1 MKLKSWPVYGVLI
14 GLLTGLLCTEP
25 ALSQKNHAPDK
36 DYLAQKSAE
45 NAAVLLGKAG
55 DLFPVKNLDH
65 RSIVAVHLTD
75 TAHALFDSIANLYAP
90 VASLTA
96 SIYKDSPDLYNLQD
110 DLQPYNTVIVITTA
124 AGLSIYRNQR
134 YLMDISKR
142 KDMIVVILGEV
153 RRPVDLRLAAL
164 KCPVLYVPVADAMA
178 AANVSAQMVFG
189 GIAVHGKLKKSIGP
203 DLPAGSGI
211 VTSAIRLKYTYPE
224 ELGMS
229 TDEFNQI
236 DQLAGEAI
244 DKRAT
249 PGMVVLAAKNGK
261 VFFHK
266 AYGYHTYDKT
276 QREQLNDIFDMASVT
291 KITATTPSVMRLVEK
306 GKLKLDST
314 IGHYIA
320 RARKTGMND
329 IHLREVMLHQAGFVP
344 FINFP
349 KLITDQDF
357 SRDSSWDYPTKVADH
372 YFIRRGFFKDFMWP
386 TMLYSP
392 IVTRGKYV
400 YSDISMYVMQAVLE
414 SITDTTLDVYAD
426 EQFYKPLG
434 MHSTGYLPYYKFD
447 DRRIVP
453 TEDDQTFRKTL
464 LVGYVHDEGAAL
476 KGGVAGHAGLFSSA
490 TDLAAYYQML
500 LNKGYYG
507 GQRYFQPQ
515 TVTTFTKNESK
526 VSRRGYGF
534 DRADPDKSKEYPS
547 RLASQNTFGH
557 TGYTGTCVWVD
568 EDRDLVYIFLSN
580 RVNPVRST
588 EIYNLKTRSK
598 IQDIFNKAI
607 DDANQQMQR
616 KNKGKNTSVHSTKK
630 HK

>member
-1 MKLKSWPVYGVLI
+1 
-14 GLLTGLLCTEP
+14 
-25 ALSQKNHAPDK
+25 
-36 DYLAQKSAE
+36 
-45 NAAVLLGKAG
+45 
-55 DLFPVKNLDH
+55 
-65 RSIVAVHLTD
+65 
-75 TAHALFDSIANLYAP
+75 
-90 VASLTA
+90 
-96 SIYKDSPDLYNLQD
+96 
-110 DLQPYNTVIVITTA
+110 
-124 AGLSIYRNQR
+124 
-134 YLMDISKR
+134 
-142 KDMIVVILGEV
+142 
-153 RRPVDLRLAAL
+153 
-164 KCPVLYVPVADAMA
+164 
-178 AANVSAQMVFG
+178 MVFG
-189 GIAVHGKLKKSIGP
+189 GIAVHGKLKKTLAP
-203 DLPAGSGI
+203 DLPAGKGGI
-211 VTSAIRLKYTYPE
+211 TSAIRLKYTYPE

-229 TDEFNQI
+229 SDAFKQI

-249 PGMVVLAAKNGK
+249 PGMVVLAARNGK

-266 AYGYHTYDKT
+266 AYGFHTYDKT
-276 QREQLNDIFDMASVT
+276 QPEQLNDIFDMASVT

-320 RARKTGMND
+320 RARKTGMKD

-349 KLITDQDF
+349 KLITDQDY
-357 SRDSSWDYPTKVADH
+357 RTDSSWAYPTKVADH
-372 YFIRRGFFKDFMWP
+372 YFVRRNFFKDFMWP
-386 TMLYSP
+386 MMLYSP

-400 YSDISMYVMQAVLE
+400 YSDISMYVMQAVIE

-426 EQFYKPLG
+426 RQFYRPLG

-447 DRRIVP
+447 DKRIVP

-507 GQRYFQPQ
+507 GLRYFQPQ

-534 DRADPDKSKEYPS
+534 DRVDPDKSKEYPS
-547 RLASQNTFGH
+547 RLASPNTFGH

-568 EDRDLVYIFLSN
+568 EDRNLVYIFLSN
-580 RVNPVRST
+580 RVNPTRST
-588 EIYNLKTRSK
+588 EIYKLNTRSK

-607 DDANQQMQR
+607 DDAGRN
-616 KNKGKNTSVHSTKK
+616 NKRDHKAKNTVK
-630 HK
+630 HTAHR